1 MSAEPVPALDQRQL
15 RRRARHKILWR
26 IINPPTRPLA
36 GLAPW
41 WVLLETRGWRTGLP
55 RRTPLARG
63 PVDEDAIWLA
73 SVHGRHASWV
83 RNLDVHPEVRIKLS
97 SRWHV
102 AHATVEEFD
111 ENIARQFNVY
121 ARTGP
126 RTLGI
131 DPVLVRIDRH
141 S

>member
-1 MSAEPVPALDQRQL
+1 
-15 RRRARHKILWR
+15 
-26 IINPPTRPLA
+26 
-36 GLAPW
+36 
-41 WVLLETRGWRTGLP
+41 
-55 RRTPLARG
+55 
-63 PVDEDAIWLA
+63 
-73 SVHGRHASWV
+73 V